1 MAHYKLLPSSKFS
14 RKYPDD
20 PRTEVVEAAK
30 SGDAELLNE
39 VLEELNSAERISA
52 LSEILAVRDYQFGR
66 ELKTT
71 PLIIV
76 VENGNLDCVK
86 VLLKYKADT
95 EGRGYFHL
103 LDLIP
108 YPAYFWHCGT
118 PLCVAAAYGNLEILN
133 CLVENGADIN
143 AATNYAPD
151 HTPLMFAVQESH
163 IDAVNYLLDQG
174 ADVNLQQES
183 GYTALHFAAANGYFN
198 ALKCLIKHG
207 ADVNARDKNNRT
219 PLMLAC
225 ESVNKKAIDSIYE
238 KYLDQAAKC
247 YFKFL
252 KREMKNGADVDAQ
265 DENDGTPLMWA
276 CESVNKKAIDS
287 IYEKYADQAAKCYFK
302 ALKHLMKNGADVDA
316 QDENND
322 TPLMLACESVNKK
335 AIDSVYKNSGHD
347 VTSSAYNYF
356 DAVSLLIDQGADVDL
371 QDNSGYSALHFAAGS
386 SHKNGVAINVYGFDV
401 NIITGDKCPSRMVP
415 SQHNNMKVVNC
426 LLQNGANVDLQDEDG
441 QTVLFHALRNKGIP
455 FGILSSLVKNGANL
469 NTRRNDKCTPLMSV
483 TQSCG
488 IYEEQLVTWLVENGA
503 NVDLQDKD
511 GLTAL
516 HYAYKTDNS
525 CEVVSCL
532 IKNGANINACTG
544 NKVTPLMRAAKKGN
558 SDVVSLLIAHGANVD
573 LKDKDGDTAF
583 HYTAC
588 EEDSLDKMPIEKT
601 ILKLLNAGASCLC
614 KNSHG
619 LTPLLATS
627 NSSNR
632 TSVLFLIKRPEF
644 TKEQRID
651 ALELLGAS
659 LSLDHCYWGGFR
671 YIKHGMEER
680 FTDPFNPILKQQ
692 MEPIEAYQN
701 RKESQTLEELALVE
715 GDKKAMIMES
725 LVVKERILGRNNE
738 KLLKSIRCAANY
750 FGCHQ
755 FSLCIGLYR
764 HAMKIAQC
772 CNQSASRDLN
782 GITKVLESRLENS
795 LPKEDP
801 VFELLDQ
808 TVLDHDYELQR
819 TKEQDD
825 YLFDSLFRILRMI
838 GQKELGE
845 KDKFSN
851 AAVLLKTICKLNP
864 RGYERNTLLHE
875 FIRYSGHSGSS
886 QLCTAAVKLLVNAGF
901 NVNAVNNNGDT
912 ALHLAVT
919 SERWDDEHIQF
930 ITEILQLLF
939 NGGAHHDFVNNDGKT
954 PMDMAKTDEAR
965 MILSERRKLE
975 LKCISAR
982 AVKKFGIPYLGE
994 VPKTLEKYIS
1004 MH

>member
-1 MAHYKLLPSSKFS
+1 MAHFKLLPSPKFS

-20 PRTEVVEAAK
+20 PKTEVVEAAK

-39 VLEELNSAERISA
+39 VLEELNSAERI
-52 LSEILAVRDYQFGR
+52 LAVRDYPFGR

-71 PLIIV
+71 PLINA

-95 EGRGYFHL
+95 EGRGDFHL
-103 LDLIP
+103 SDLFP
-108 YPAYFWHCGT
+108 YPYFWLCGT
-118 PLCVAAAYGNLEILN
+118 PLCVAAAYGNLEILS

-143 AATNYAPD
+143 AATNYVPGL
-151 HTPLMFAVQESH
+151 TPLMFAVQESH

-183 GYTALHFAAANGYFN
+183 GYTALHFAAAKGYFN
-198 ALKCLIKHG
+198 ALKCLMKNG
-207 ADVNARDKNNRT
+207 ADVNARDKNPYRT

-225 ESVNKKAIDSIYE
+225 ESVNKEAIDSIYE
-238 KYLDQAAKC
+238 KY
-247 YFKFL
+247 
-252 KREMKNGADVDAQ
+252 R
-265 DENDGTPLMWA
+265 
-276 CESVNKKAIDS
+276 
-287 IYEKYADQAAKCYFK
+287 DQAAKCYFK

-322 TPLMLACESVNKK
+322 TPLMLACEGVNKK
-335 AIDSVYKNSGHD
+335 AIEDSVYKNSGHD

-356 DAVSLLIDQGADVDL
+356 DAVSLLIDQGADVNL

-386 SHKNGVAINVYGFDV
+386 SHKYGVAINVYGFYV

-441 QTVLFHALRNKGIP
+441 QTALFHALRNKGIP

-469 NTRRNDKCTPLMSV
+469 NTRRKYDKCTPLMSV

-503 NVDLQDKD
+503 DVDLQDKD

-516 HYAYKTDNS
+516 HYACKTDNS

-573 LKDKDGDTAF
+573 LQDKDGDTAF

-588 EEDSLDKMPIEKT
+588 EEDSLDKMPMEKT
-601 ILKLLNAGASCLC
+601 ILKLLTAGASCLC

-701 RKESQTLEELALVE
+701 RKENQTLEELALVE

-825 YLFDSLFRILRMI
+825 YLFCSLFRILRMI

-864 RGYERNTLLHE
+864 
-875 FIRYSGHSGSS
+875 
-886 QLCTAAVKLLVNAGF
+886 
-901 NVNAVNNNGDT
+901 
-912 ALHLAVT
+912 
-919 SERWDDEHIQF
+919 
-930 ITEILQLLF
+930 
-939 NGGAHHDFVNNDGKT
+939 
-954 PMDMAKTDEAR
+954 
-965 MILSERRKLE
+965 
-975 LKCISAR
+975 
-982 AVKKFGIPYLGE
+982 
-994 VPKTLEKYIS
+994 
-1004 MH
+1004 

>member
-1 MAHYKLLPSSKFS
+1 MAHFKLLPSPKFS

-20 PRTEVVEAAK
+20 PKTEVVEAAK

-39 VLEELNSAERISA
+39 VLEELNSAERI
-52 LSEILAVRDYQFGR
+52 LAVRDYPFGR

-71 PLIIV
+71 PLINA

-95 EGRGYFHL
+95 EGRGDFHL
-103 LDLIP
+103 SDLFP
-108 YPAYFWHCGT
+108 YPYFWLCGT
-118 PLCVAAAYGNLEILN
+118 PLCVAAAYGNLEILS

-143 AATNYAPD
+143 AATNYVPGL
-151 HTPLMFAVQESH
+151 TPLMFAVQESH

-183 GYTALHFAAANGYFN
+183 GYTALHFAAAKGYFN
-198 ALKCLIKHG
+198 ALKRLVKNG
-207 ADVNARDKNNRT
+207 ADVKARDKNNRT

-238 KYLDQAAKC
+238 KY
-247 YFKFL
+247 
-252 KREMKNGADVDAQ
+252 R
-265 DENDGTPLMWA
+265 
-276 CESVNKKAIDS
+276 
-287 IYEKYADQAAKCYFK
+287 DQAAKCYFK
-302 ALKHLMKNGADVDA
+302 ALKHLMKNGADVNGH
-316 QDENND
+316 DENND
-322 TPLMLACESVNKK
+322 TPLMLACEGVNKK
-335 AIDSVYKNSGHD
+335 AIEDSVYKNSGHD
-347 VTSSAYNYF
+347 VTSNAYNYF
-356 DAVSLLIDQGADVDL
+356 DAVSLLIDQGADVNL

-386 SHKNGVAINVYGFDV
+386 SHKYGVAINVYGFYV
-401 NIITGDKCPSRMVP
+401 NIITGDKCPSQMVP

-441 QTVLFHALRNKGIP
+441 QTALFHALRNKGIP

-469 NTRRNDKCTPLMSV
+469 NTKRKYDKCTPLMSV

-488 IYEEQLVTWLVENGA
+488 IYEEQLVTWLVDNGA

-516 HYAYKTDNS
+516 HYACKTDNS

-588 EEDSLDKMPIEKT
+588 EEDSLDKMPMEKT

-614 KNSHG
+614 KNSHR

-715 GDKKAMIMES
+715 GDQKAMIMES

-772 CNQSASRDLN
+772 CNQSASCDLN

-825 YLFDSLFRILRMI
+825 YLFCSLFRILRMI

-851 AAVLLKTICKLNP
+851 AAVLLKTICNLNP
-864 RGYERNTLLHE
+864 RDYEGNTLLHE
-875 FIRYSGHSGSS
+875 FIGYYGHSGSS

-901 NVNAVNNNGDT
+901 NVNAVSNNGDT
-912 ALHLAVT
+912 ALHFIAATLGPW
-919 SERWDDEHIQF
+919 EDEHIQF

-954 PMDMAKTDEAR
+954 PMDMAESDEVR

-982 AVKKFGIPYLGE
+982 AVKKFGIPFLGV
-994 VPKTLEKYIS
+994 VPKILEKYIS

>member
-1 MAHYKLLPSSKFS
+1 MK
-14 RKYPDD
+14 
-20 PRTEVVEAAK
+20 
-30 SGDAELLNE
+30 
-39 VLEELNSAERISA
+39 
-52 LSEILAVRDYQFGR
+52 
-66 ELKTT
+66 
-71 PLIIV
+71 
-76 VENGNLDCVK
+76 NG
-86 VLLKYKADT
+86 
-95 EGRGYFHL
+95 
-103 LDLIP
+103 P
-108 YPAYFWHCGT
+108 
-118 PLCVAAAYGNLEILN
+118 
-133 CLVENGADIN
+133 
-143 AATNYAPD
+143 
-151 HTPLMFAVQESH
+151 
-163 IDAVNYLLDQG
+163 
-174 ADVNLQQES
+174 
-183 GYTALHFAAANGYFN
+183 
-198 ALKCLIKHG
+198 
-207 ADVNARDKNNRT
+207 DVNARDKNNRT

-238 KYLDQAAKC
+238 KYLDQ
-247 YFKFL
+247 
-252 KREMKNGADVDAQ
+252 GADVNLQ
-265 DENDGTPLMWA
+265 Q
-276 CESVNKKAIDS
+276 ESGYTALHFV
-287 IYEKYADQAAKCYFK
+287 AAKCYFK
-302 ALKHLMKNGADVDA
+302 ALKRLMRADVNA
-316 QDENND
+316 QDENNG
-322 TPLMLACESVNKK
+322 TPLTLACESVNKK

-347 VTSSAYNYF
+347 VTSRAYNYF
-356 DAVSLLIDQGADVDL
+356 NAVALLIDQGADVNL

-386 SHKNGVAINVYGFDV
+386 THKYCVSIDVYGFYV
-401 NIITGDKCPSRMVP
+401 NVITGDKCPSWMVP

-426 LLQNGANVDLQDEDG
+426 LLQNGANVDLQDKDG
-441 QTVLFHALRNKGIP
+441 QTALFHALRNKGIP

-488 IYEEQLVTWLVENGA
+488 IYEEQLVTWLIESGA

-516 HYAYKTDNS
+516 HYACMSDNS

-532 IKNGANINACTG
+532 IKNGANINTCTG
-544 NKVTPLMRAAKKGN
+544 NKVTPLMRAAEKGN

-573 LKDKDGDTAF
+573 LQDKDGDTAF

-588 EEDSLDKMPIEKT
+588 EEDSLDKTLMRGT
-601 ILKLLNAGASCLC
+601 ILKLLTARASCLC

-632 TSVLFLIKRPEF
+632 RRVLFLIKRPEF

-659 LSLDHCYWGGFR
+659 LSLDGCYWEGFR
-671 YIKHGMEER
+671 YIKRGMEER
-680 FTDPFNPILKQQ
+680 FTDPFNPMLKQQ

-715 GDKKAMIMES
+715 GDKQAMIMES

-772 CNQSASRDLN
+772 CNQSATSDLD
-782 GITKVLESRLENS
+782 GITKVLESRLKNS

-801 VFELLDQ
+801 IFELLDQ
-808 TVLDHDYELQR
+808 TVLDHDYELRR

-825 YLFDSLFRILRMI
+825 YLFYSLFRILQMI
-838 GQKELGE
+838 GQKEFGE

-851 AAVLLKTICKLNP
+851 AAVLLKTICNLNP
-864 RGYERNTLLHE
+864 RDYEGNTLLHE
-875 FIRYSGHSGSS
+875 FIGYYGHSGSS

-912 ALHLAVT
+912 ALQFIAATLGPW
-919 SERWDDEHIQF
+919 EDEHIQF

-954 PMDMAKTDEAR
+954 PMDMAESDEVR

-982 AVKKFGIPYLGE
+982 AVKMFGIPYLGV
-994 VPKTLEKYIS
+994 VPKILEKYIS

>member
-1 MAHYKLLPSSKFS
+1 MAHFKLLPSPKFS

-20 PRTEVVEAAK
+20 PKTEVVEAAK

-39 VLEELNSAERISA
+39 VLEELNSAERI
-52 LSEILAVRDYQFGR
+52 LAVRDYPFGR

-71 PLIIV
+71 PLINA

-95 EGRGYFHL
+95 EGRGDFHL
-103 LDLIP
+103 SDLFP
-108 YPAYFWHCGT
+108 YPYFWLCGT

-143 AATNYAPD
+143 AATNYVPGL
-151 HTPLMFAVQESH
+151 TPLMFAVQESH

-238 KYLDQAAKC
+238 KY
-247 YFKFL
+247 
-252 KREMKNGADVDAQ
+252 R
-265 DENDGTPLMWA
+265 
-276 CESVNKKAIDS
+276 
-287 IYEKYADQAAKCYFK
+287 DQAAKCYFK
-302 ALKHLMKNGADVDA
+302 ALKRLMKNGADVNA
-316 QDENND
+316 HDENND
-322 TPLMLACESVNKK
+322 TPLMLACEGVNKK
-335 AIDSVYKNSGHD
+335 AIEDSVYKNSGHD

-356 DAVSLLIDQGADVDL
+356 DAVSLLIDEGADVNL

-386 SHKNGVAINVYGFDV
+386 THKYGVAINVYGFYV

-441 QTVLFHALRNKGIP
+441 QTALFHALRNKGIP

-469 NTRRNDKCTPLMSV
+469 NTRRKYDKCTPLMSV

-503 NVDLQDKD
+503 DVDLQDKD

-516 HYAYKTDNS
+516 HYACKTDNS

-573 LKDKDGDTAF
+573 LQDKDGDTAF

-588 EEDSLDKMPIEKT
+588 EEDSLDKMPMEKT
-601 ILKLLNAGASCLC
+601 ILKLLTAGASCLC

-692 MEPIEAYQN
+692 MKPIEAYQN

-715 GDKKAMIMES
+715 GDQKAMIMES

-750 FGCHQ
+750 FGSHQ

-819 TKEQDD
+819 TKEQDY
-825 YLFDSLFRILRMI
+825 YLFCSLFRILRMI

-851 AAVLLKTICKLNP
+851 AAVLLKTICNLNP
-864 RGYERNTLLHE
+864 RDYEGNTLLNE
-875 FIRYSGHSGSS
+875 FIGYYGHSGSS

-912 ALHLAVT
+912 ALHFIAGTLGPW
-919 SERWDDEHIQF
+919 EDEHIQF

-954 PMDMAKTDEAR
+954 PMDMAESDEVR

-982 AVKKFGIPYLGE
+982 AVKKFGIPFLGV
-994 VPKTLEKYIS
+994 VPKILEKYIS

>member
-1 MAHYKLLPSSKFS
+1 MP
-14 RKYPDD
+14 
-20 PRTEVVEAAK
+20 
-30 SGDAELLNE
+30 G
-39 VLEELNSAERISA
+39 ELNSAERI
-52 LSEILAVRDYQFGR
+52 LAVRDYPFGR

-71 PLIIV
+71 PLINA

-95 EGRGYFHL
+95 VGRGDFHL
-103 LDLIP
+103 SDLFP
-108 YPAYFWHCGT
+108 YPYFWLCGT

-143 AATNYAPD
+143 AATNYVPGV
-151 HTPLMFAVQESH
+151 TPLMFAVQESH

-225 ESVNKKAIDSIYE
+225 ESVNKEAIDSIYE
-238 KYLDQAAKC
+238 KY
-247 YFKFL
+247 
-252 KREMKNGADVDAQ
+252 R
-265 DENDGTPLMWA
+265 
-276 CESVNKKAIDS
+276 
-287 IYEKYADQAAKCYFK
+287 DQAAKCYFK
-302 ALKHLMKNGADVDA
+302 ALKRLMKNGADVNA
-316 QDENND
+316 HDENND
-322 TPLMLACESVNKK
+322 TPLMLACEGVNKK
-335 AIDSVYKNSGHD
+335 AIEDSVYKNSGHD

-356 DAVSLLIDQGADVDL
+356 DAVSLLIDEGADVNL

-386 SHKNGVAINVYGFDV
+386 THKYGVAINVYGFYV

-441 QTVLFHALRNKGIP
+441 QTALFHALRNKGIP

-469 NTRRNDKCTPLMSV
+469 NTRRKYDKCTPLMSV

-488 IYEEQLVTWLVENGA
+488 MYEEQLVTWLVENGA
-503 NVDLQDKD
+503 DVDLQDKD

-516 HYAYKTDNS
+516 HYACKTDNS

-558 SDVVSLLIAHGANVD
+558 SDVVSLLIARGANVD

-588 EEDSLDKMPIEKT
+588 EEDSLDKIPMEKT

-632 TSVLFLIKRPEF
+632 RSVLFLIKRPEF

-755 FSLCIGLYR
+755 FSLCVGLYR

-825 YLFDSLFRILRMI
+825 HLFCSLFRILRMI

-851 AAVLLKTICKLNP
+851 AAVLLKTICNLNP
-864 RGYERNTLLHE
+864 RNYEGNTLLHE
-875 FIRYSGHSGSS
+875 FIGYYGHSGSS

-912 ALHLAVT
+912 ALHFMAATLGPW
-919 SERWDDEHIQF
+919 EDEHIQF

-954 PMDMAKTDEAR
+954 PMDMAETDEAR

-982 AVKKFGIPYLGE
+982 AVKKFGIPFLGV
-994 VPKTLEKYIS
+994 VPKILEKYIS

>member
-1 MAHYKLLPSSKFS
+1 MAHFKLLPSPKFS

-20 PRTEVVEAAK
+20 PKTEVVEAAK

-39 VLEELNSAERISA
+39 VLEELNSAERI
-52 LSEILAVRDYQFGR
+52 LAVRDYPFGR

-71 PLIIV
+71 PLINA

-86 VLLKYKADT
+86 VLLKYKAGT
-95 EGRGYFHL
+95 EGRGDFHL
-103 LDLIP
+103 SDLFP
-108 YPAYFWHCGT
+108 YTYFWLCGT
-118 PLCVAAAYGNLEILN
+118 PLCVAAAYGNLEILS

-143 AATNYAPD
+143 AATNYVPGL
-151 HTPLMFAVQESH
+151 TPLMFAVQESH

-183 GYTALHFAAANGYFN
+183 GYTALHFAAAKGYFN
-198 ALKCLIKHG
+198 ALKRLVKNG
-207 ADVNARDKNNRT
+207 ADVKARDKNNRT

-238 KYLDQAAKC
+238 KY
-247 YFKFL
+247 
-252 KREMKNGADVDAQ
+252 R
-265 DENDGTPLMWA
+265 
-276 CESVNKKAIDS
+276 
-287 IYEKYADQAAKCYFK
+287 DQAAKCYFK
-302 ALKHLMKNGADVDA
+302 ALKHLMKNGADVNGH
-316 QDENND
+316 DENND
-322 TPLMLACESVNKK
+322 TPLMLACEGVNKK
-335 AIDSVYKNSGHD
+335 AIEDSVYKNSGHD
-347 VTSSAYNYF
+347 VTSNAYNYF
-356 DAVSLLIDQGADVDL
+356 DAVSLLIDQGADVNL
-371 QDNSGYSALHFAAGS
+371 QDNSGYSALHFAAVS
-386 SHKNGVAINVYGFDV
+386 SHKYGVAINVYGFYV

-426 LLQNGANVDLQDEDG
+426 LLQNGANVDLQDKDG
-441 QTVLFHALRNKGIP
+441 QTALFHALRNKGIP

-469 NTRRNDKCTPLMSV
+469 NTKRKYDKCTPLMSV

-488 IYEEQLVTWLVENGA
+488 IYEEQLVTWLVDNGA

-516 HYAYKTDNS
+516 HYACKTDNS

-558 SDVVSLLIAHGANVD
+558 SDVVSLLIALGANVD

-588 EEDSLDKMPIEKT
+588 EEDSLDKMPMEKT

-614 KNSHG
+614 KNSHR

-715 GDKKAMIMES
+715 GDQKAMIMES

-772 CNQSASRDLN
+772 CNQSASCDLN

-825 YLFDSLFRILRMI
+825 YLFCSLFRILRMI

-851 AAVLLKTICKLNP
+851 AAVLLKTICNLNP
-864 RGYERNTLLHE
+864 RDYEGNTLLHE
-875 FIRYSGHSGSS
+875 FIGYYGHSGSS

-912 ALHLAVT
+912 ALHFIAATLGPW
-919 SERWDDEHIQF
+919 EDEHIQF

-954 PMDMAKTDEAR
+954 PMDMAGTDEAR

-982 AVKKFGIPYLGE
+982 AVKKFGIPFLGV
-994 VPKTLEKYIS
+994 VPKILEKYIS

>member
-1 MAHYKLLPSSKFS
+1 MAHFKLLASPKFS

-20 PRTEVVEAAK
+20 PKTEVVEAAK
-30 SGDAELLNE
+30 PGDARLLNE
-39 VLEELNSAERISA
+39 VLEELNSAERI
-52 LSEILAVRDYQFGR
+52 LAVRDYPFGR

-71 PLIIV
+71 PLINA

-95 EGRGYFHL
+95 EGRGDFHL
-103 LDLIP
+103 SDLFP
-108 YPAYFWHCGT
+108 YPYFWHCGT

-143 AATNYAPD
+143 AATNYVPGL
-151 HTPLMFAVQESH
+151 TPLMFAVQESH

-183 GYTALHFAAANGYFN
+183 GYTALHFAAAKGYFN
-198 ALKCLIKHG
+198 ALKRLMKNG
-207 ADVNARDKNNRT
+207 ADVNARDKNNCT

-247 YFKFL
+247 YFKAL
-252 KREMKNGADVDAQ
+252 KR
-265 DENDGTPLMWA
+265 
-276 CESVNKKAIDS
+276 
-287 IYEKYADQAAKCYFK
+287 
-302 ALKHLMKNGADVDA
+302 LMKNGADVNA
-316 QDENND
+316 HEENNG

-335 AIDSVYKNSGHD
+335 AIDSIYKNSGHD

-356 DAVSLLIDQGADVDL
+356 DAVSLLIDQGADVNL
-371 QDNSGYSALHFAAGS
+371 QDNSSYSALHFAAGS
-386 SHKNGVAINVYGFDV
+386 SHKYGVAINVYGFYV

-426 LLQNGANVDLQDEDG
+426 LLQNGAKVDLQDEDG
-441 QTVLFHALRNKGIP
+441 QTALFHALQNKGIP

-469 NTRRNDKCTPLMSV
+469 NTRRKYDKCTPLMSV

-488 IYEEQLVTWLVENGA
+488 IYEEQLVTWLVENGDD
-503 NVDLQDKD
+503 VDLQDKD

-516 HYAYKTDNS
+516 HYACKTDNS

-573 LKDKDGDTAF
+573 LQDKDGDTAF

-588 EEDSLDKMPIEKT
+588 EEDSLDKMPMEKT
-601 ILKLLNAGASCLC
+601 ILKLLTAGASCLC

-627 NSSNR
+627 NSSKR

-680 FTDPFNPILKQQ
+680 FTDPLNPILKQQ

-725 LVVKERILGRNNE
+725 LIVKERILGRNNE

-825 YLFDSLFRILRMI
+825 YLFYSLFRILRMI

-864 RGYERNTLLHE
+864 RDYERNTLLHE
-875 FIRYSGHSGSS
+875 FIRYYGHSGSS
-886 QLCTAAVKLLVNAGF
+886 QLYTTAVKLLVNVGF

-919 SERWDDEHIQF
+919 LEPWEDEHIQF

-954 PMDMAKTDEAR
+954 PMDMAGTDEAR

-975 LKCISAR
+975 LKCICAR
-982 AVKKFGIPYLGE
+982 AVKKFGIPYLGV

>member
-1 MAHYKLLPSSKFS
+1 MAHFKRLPSPKFS

-20 PRTEVVEAAK
+20 PKTEVVEAAK

-39 VLEELNSAERISA
+39 VLEELNSAERI
-52 LSEILAVRDYQFGR
+52 LAVRDYPFGR

-71 PLIIV
+71 PLINA

-95 EGRGYFHL
+95 EGRGDFHSS
-103 LDLIP
+103 DPFP
-108 YPAYFWHCGT
+108 YPYFWLCGT
-118 PLCVAAAYGNLEILN
+118 PLCVAAAYGNLEILS

-143 AATNYAPD
+143 AATNYVPGL
-151 HTPLMFAVQESH
+151 TPLMFAVQESH

-207 ADVNARDKNNRT
+207 TDVNARDKNNRT

-238 KYLDQAAKC
+238 KY
-247 YFKFL
+247 
-252 KREMKNGADVDAQ
+252 R
-265 DENDGTPLMWA
+265 
-276 CESVNKKAIDS
+276 
-287 IYEKYADQAAKCYFK
+287 DQAAKCYFK
-302 ALKHLMKNGADVDA
+302 ALKRLMKNGADVNA
-316 QDENND
+316 HDENND
-322 TPLMLACESVNKK
+322 TPLMLACEGVNKK
-335 AIDSVYKNSGHD
+335 AIEDSVYKNSGHD

-356 DAVSLLIDQGADVDL
+356 DAVSLLIDQGADVNL

-386 SHKNGVAINVYGFDV
+386 SHKYGVAINVYGFYV

-441 QTVLFHALRNKGIP
+441 QTALFHALRNKGIP

-469 NTRRNDKCTPLMSV
+469 NTRRKYDKCTPLMSV

-503 NVDLQDKD
+503 DVDLQDKD

-516 HYAYKTDNS
+516 HYACKTDNS
-525 CEVVSCL
+525 FEVVSCL
-532 IKNGANINACTG
+532 IKNEANINACTG

-588 EEDSLDKMPIEKT
+588 EEDSLDKMPMEKT
-601 ILKLLNAGASCLC
+601 ILKLLTAGASCLC

-715 GDKKAMIMES
+715 GDQKAMIMES

-772 CNQSASRDLN
+772 CNQSASHDLN

-825 YLFDSLFRILRMI
+825 YLFCSLFRILRMI

-851 AAVLLKTICKLNP
+851 AAVLLKTICNLNP
-864 RGYERNTLLHE
+864 RDYEGNTLLHE
-875 FIRYSGHSGSS
+875 FIGYYGHSGSS

-901 NVNAVNNNGDT
+901 NVNGVNNNGDT
-912 ALHLAVT
+912 ALHFIAATLGPW
-919 SERWDDEHIQF
+919 EDEHIQF

-954 PMDMAKTDEAR
+954 PMDMAESDEVR

-982 AVKKFGIPYLGE
+982 AVKKFGIPFLGV
-994 VPKTLEKYIS
+994 VPKILEKYIS

>member
-1 MAHYKLLPSSKFS
+1 MAHFKLLPSPKFS

-20 PRTEVVEAAK
+20 PKTEVVEAAK

-39 VLEELNSAERISA
+39 VLEELNGAER
-52 LSEILAVRDYQFGR
+52 ILAVRDYPFGR

-71 PLIIV
+71 PLINA

-95 EGRGYFHL
+95 EGRGDFHL
-103 LDLIP
+103 SDLFP
-108 YPAYFWHCGT
+108 YPYFWLCGT
-118 PLCVAAAYGNLEILN
+118 PLCVAAAYGNLEILS

-143 AATNYAPD
+143 AATNYVPGL
-151 HTPLMFAVQESH
+151 TPLMFAVQESH

-183 GYTALHFAAANGYFN
+183 GYTALHFAAAKGYFN
-198 ALKCLIKHG
+198 ALKRLVKNG

-225 ESVNKKAIDSIYE
+225 ESVSKKAIDSIYE
-238 KYLDQAAKC
+238 KY
-247 YFKFL
+247 
-252 KREMKNGADVDAQ
+252 R
-265 DENDGTPLMWA
+265 
-276 CESVNKKAIDS
+276 
-287 IYEKYADQAAKCYFK
+287 DQAAKCYFK
-302 ALKHLMKNGADVDA
+302 ALKRLMKNAADVNA
-316 QDENND
+316 HDENND
-322 TPLMLACESVNKK
+322 TPLMLACEGVNKK
-335 AIDSVYKNSGHD
+335 AIEDSVYKNSGRD

-356 DAVSLLIDQGADVDL
+356 DAVSLLIDEGADVNL

-386 SHKNGVAINVYGFDV
+386 SHKYGVAINVYGFYV

-441 QTVLFHALRNKGIP
+441 QTALFHALRNKGIP

-469 NTRRNDKCTPLMSV
+469 NTRRKYDKCTPLMSV

-516 HYAYKTDNS
+516 HYACQTDNS

-588 EEDSLDKMPIEKT
+588 EEDSLDKMPMEKT

-680 FTDPFNPILKQQ
+680 LTDPFNPILKQQ
-692 MEPIEAYQN
+692 MEPVEAYQN
-701 RKESQTLEELALVE
+701 RKQSQTLEELALVE
-715 GDKKAMIMES
+715 GDQKAMIMES

-750 FGCHQ
+750 FGSHQ

-819 TKEQDD
+819 TKEQADH
-825 YLFDSLFRILRMI
+825 LFYSLFRILRMI

-851 AAVLLKTICKLNP
+851 AAVLLKTICNLNP
-864 RGYERNTLLHE
+864 RDYEGNTLLNE
-875 FIRYSGHSGSS
+875 FIGYYGHSGSS
-886 QLCTAAVKLLVNAGF
+886 QLCTAAVKLLVNVGF

-912 ALHLAVT
+912 ALHFIAATLGPW
-919 SERWDDEHIQF
+919 EDEHIQF

-954 PMDMAKTDEAR
+954 PMDMAGTDEAR

-982 AVKKFGIPYLGE
+982 AVKKFGIPYLGV

>member
-1 MAHYKLLPSSKFS
+1 
-14 RKYPDD
+14 
-20 PRTEVVEAAK
+20 
-30 SGDAELLNE
+30 
-39 VLEELNSAERISA
+39 
-52 LSEILAVRDYQFGR
+52 
-66 ELKTT
+66 
-71 PLIIV
+71 
-76 VENGNLDCVK
+76 
-86 VLLKYKADT
+86 
-95 EGRGYFHL
+95 
-103 LDLIP
+103 
-108 YPAYFWHCGT
+108 
-118 PLCVAAAYGNLEILN
+118 
-133 CLVENGADIN
+133 
-143 AATNYAPD
+143 
-151 HTPLMFAVQESH
+151 
-163 IDAVNYLLDQG
+163 
-174 ADVNLQQES
+174 
-183 GYTALHFAAANGYFN
+183 
-198 ALKCLIKHG
+198 
-207 ADVNARDKNNRT
+207 
-219 PLMLAC
+219 
-225 ESVNKKAIDSIYE
+225 
-238 KYLDQAAKC
+238 
-247 YFKFL
+247 
-252 KREMKNGADVDAQ
+252 
-265 DENDGTPLMWA
+265 
-276 CESVNKKAIDS
+276 
-287 IYEKYADQAAKCYFK
+287 
-302 ALKHLMKNGADVDA
+302 
-316 QDENND
+316 
-322 TPLMLACESVNKK
+322 
-335 AIDSVYKNSGHD
+335 
-347 VTSSAYNYF
+347 
-356 DAVSLLIDQGADVDL
+356 
-371 QDNSGYSALHFAAGS
+371 
-386 SHKNGVAINVYGFDV
+386 
-401 NIITGDKCPSRMVP
+401 
-415 SQHNNMKVVNC
+415 
-426 LLQNGANVDLQDEDG
+426 
-441 QTVLFHALRNKGIP
+441 
-455 FGILSSLVKNGANL
+455 
-469 NTRRNDKCTPLMSV
+469 
-483 TQSCG
+483 
-488 IYEEQLVTWLVENGA
+488 
-503 NVDLQDKD
+503 
-511 GLTAL
+511 
-516 HYAYKTDNS
+516 
-525 CEVVSCL
+525 
-532 IKNGANINACTG
+532 
-544 NKVTPLMRAAKKGN
+544 MRAAKKGN

-588 EEDSLDKMPIEKT
+588 EEDSLDKMPMEKT

-825 YLFDSLFRILRMI
+825 YLFCSLFRILRMI

-851 AAVLLKTICKLNP
+851 AAVLLKTICNLNP
-864 RGYERNTLLHE
+864 RDYEGNTLLHE
-875 FIRYSGHSGSS
+875 FIGYYGHSGSS

-912 ALHLAVT
+912 ALHFIASTLGPW
-919 SERWDDEHIQF
+919 EDEHIQF

-954 PMDMAKTDEAR
+954 PMDMAESDEVR

-982 AVKKFGIPYLGE
+982 AVKKFGIPFLGV
-994 VPKTLEKYIS
+994 VPKILEKYIS

>member
-1 MAHYKLLPSSKFS
+1 MS
-14 RKYPDD
+14 
-20 PRTEVVEAAK
+20 
-30 SGDAELLNE
+30 
-39 VLEELNSAERISA
+39 
-52 LSEILAVRDYQFGR
+52 
-66 ELKTT
+66 
-71 PLIIV
+71 
-76 VENGNLDCVK
+76 
-86 VLLKYKADT
+86 
-95 EGRGYFHL
+95 
-103 LDLIP
+103 
-108 YPAYFWHCGT
+108 
-118 PLCVAAAYGNLEILN
+118 

-143 AATNYAPD
+143 AATNYVPGL
-151 HTPLMFAVQESH
+151 TPLMFAVQESH

-238 KYLDQAAKC
+238 KY
-247 YFKFL
+247 
-252 KREMKNGADVDAQ
+252 R
-265 DENDGTPLMWA
+265 
-276 CESVNKKAIDS
+276 
-287 IYEKYADQAAKCYFK
+287 DQAAKCYFK
-302 ALKHLMKNGADVDA
+302 ALKRLMKNGADVNA
-316 QDENND
+316 HDENND
-322 TPLMLACESVNKK
+322 TPLMLACEGVNKK
-335 AIDSVYKNSGHD
+335 AIEDSVYKNSGHD

-356 DAVSLLIDQGADVDL
+356 DAVSLLIDEGADVNL

-386 SHKNGVAINVYGFDV
+386 THKYGVAINVYGFYV

-441 QTVLFHALRNKGIP
+441 QTALFHALRNKGIP

-469 NTRRNDKCTPLMSV
+469 NTRRKYDKCTPLMSV

-503 NVDLQDKD
+503 DVDLQDKD

-516 HYAYKTDNS
+516 HYACKTDNS

-573 LKDKDGDTAF
+573 LQDKDGDTAF

-588 EEDSLDKMPIEKT
+588 EEDSLDKMPMEKT
-601 ILKLLNAGASCLC
+601 ILKLLTAGASCLC

-715 GDKKAMIMES
+715 GDQKAMIMES

-750 FGCHQ
+750 FGSHQ

-819 TKEQDD
+819 TKEQDY
-825 YLFDSLFRILRMI
+825 YLFCSLFRILRMI

-851 AAVLLKTICKLNP
+851 AAVLLKTICNLNP
-864 RGYERNTLLHE
+864 RDYEGNTLLNE
-875 FIRYSGHSGSS
+875 FIGYYGHSGSS

-912 ALHLAVT
+912 ALHFIASTLGPW
-919 SERWDDEHIQF
+919 EDEHIQF

-954 PMDMAKTDEAR
+954 PMDMAESDEAR

-975 LKCISAR
+975 LKCICAR
-982 AVKKFGIPYLGE
+982 AVKKFGIPYLGV

>member
-1 MAHYKLLPSSKFS
+1 MAHFKLLPSPKFS

-20 PRTEVVEAAK
+20 PKTEVVEAAK

-39 VLEELNSAERISA
+39 VLEELNSAERI
-52 LSEILAVRDYQFGR
+52 LAVRDYPFGR

-71 PLIIV
+71 PLINA

-86 VLLKYKADT
+86 VLLKYKAGT
-95 EGRGYFHL
+95 EGRGDFHL
-103 LDLIP
+103 SDLFP
-108 YPAYFWHCGT
+108 YPYFWLCGT
-118 PLCVAAAYGNLEILN
+118 PLCVAAAYGNLEILS

-143 AATNYAPD
+143 AATNYVPGL
-151 HTPLMFAVQESH
+151 TPLMFAVQESH

-183 GYTALHFAAANGYFN
+183 GYTALHFAAAKGYFN
-198 ALKCLIKHG
+198 ALKRLVKNG
-207 ADVNARDKNNRT
+207 ADVKARDKNNRT

-238 KYLDQAAKC
+238 KY
-247 YFKFL
+247 
-252 KREMKNGADVDAQ
+252 R
-265 DENDGTPLMWA
+265 
-276 CESVNKKAIDS
+276 
-287 IYEKYADQAAKCYFK
+287 DQAAKCYFK
-302 ALKHLMKNGADVDA
+302 ALKRLMKNGADVNA
-316 QDENND
+316 HDENND
-322 TPLMLACESVNKK
+322 TPLMLACEGVNKK
-335 AIDSVYKNSGHD
+335 AIEDSVYKNSGHD

-356 DAVSLLIDQGADVDL
+356 DAVSLLIDQGADVNL

-386 SHKNGVAINVYGFDV
+386 THKYGVAINVYGFYV

-441 QTVLFHALRNKGIP
+441 QTALFHALRNKGIP

-469 NTRRNDKCTPLMSV
+469 NTRRKYDKCTPLMSV

-488 IYEEQLVTWLVENGA
+488 IYEEQLVTWLVDNGA

-516 HYAYKTDNS
+516 HYACKTDNS

-573 LKDKDGDTAF
+573 LQDKDGDTAF

-588 EEDSLDKMPIEKT
+588 EEDSLDKMPMEKT
-601 ILKLLNAGASCLC
+601 ILKLLTAGASCLC

-715 GDKKAMIMES
+715 GDQKAMIMES

-772 CNQSASRDLN
+772 CNQSASCDLN

-825 YLFDSLFRILRMI
+825 YLFCSLFRILRMI

-851 AAVLLKTICKLNP
+851 AAVLLKTICNLNP
-864 RGYERNTLLHE
+864 RDYEGNTLLHE
-875 FIRYSGHSGSS
+875 FIGYYGHSGSS

-912 ALHLAVT
+912 ALHFIAATLGPW
-919 SERWDDEHIQF
+919 EDEHIQF

-954 PMDMAKTDEAR
+954 PMDMAESDEVR

-982 AVKKFGIPYLGE
+982 AVKKFGIPYLGV

>member
-1 MAHYKLLPSSKFS
+1 MS
-14 RKYPDD
+14 
-20 PRTEVVEAAK
+20 
-30 SGDAELLNE
+30 
-39 VLEELNSAERISA
+39 
-52 LSEILAVRDYQFGR
+52 
-66 ELKTT
+66 
-71 PLIIV
+71 
-76 VENGNLDCVK
+76 
-86 VLLKYKADT
+86 
-95 EGRGYFHL
+95 
-103 LDLIP
+103 
-108 YPAYFWHCGT
+108 
-118 PLCVAAAYGNLEILN
+118 

-143 AATNYAPD
+143 AATNYVPGL
-151 HTPLMFAVQESH
+151 TPLMFAVQESH

-207 ADVNARDKNNRT
+207 ADVNARNKNNRT

-238 KYLDQAAKC
+238 KY
-247 YFKFL
+247 
-252 KREMKNGADVDAQ
+252 R
-265 DENDGTPLMWA
+265 
-276 CESVNKKAIDS
+276 
-287 IYEKYADQAAKCYFK
+287 DQAAKCYFK
-302 ALKHLMKNGADVDA
+302 ALKRLMKNGADVNA
-316 QDENND
+316 HDENND
-322 TPLMLACESVNKK
+322 TPLMLACEGVNKK
-335 AIDSVYKNSGHD
+335 AIEDSVYKNSGHD

-356 DAVSLLIDQGADVDL
+356 DAVSLLIDEGADVNL

-386 SHKNGVAINVYGFDV
+386 THKYGVAINVYGFYV

-441 QTVLFHALRNKGIP
+441 QTALFHALRNKGIP

-469 NTRRNDKCTPLMSV
+469 NTRRKYDKCTPLMSV

-503 NVDLQDKD
+503 DVDLQDKD

-516 HYAYKTDNS
+516 HYACKTDNS

-573 LKDKDGDTAF
+573 LQDKDGDTAF

-588 EEDSLDKMPIEKT
+588 EEDSLDKMPMEKT
-601 ILKLLNAGASCLC
+601 ILKLLTAGASCLC

-715 GDKKAMIMES
+715 GDQKAMIMES

-750 FGCHQ
+750 FGSHQ

-819 TKEQDD
+819 TKEQDY
-825 YLFDSLFRILRMI
+825 YLFCSLFRILRMI

-851 AAVLLKTICKLNP
+851 AAVLLKTICNLNP
-864 RGYERNTLLHE
+864 RDYEGNTLLNE
-875 FIRYSGHSGSS
+875 FIGYYGHSGSS

-912 ALHLAVT
+912 ALHFIASTLGPW
-919 SERWDDEHIQF
+919 EDEHIQF

-954 PMDMAKTDEAR
+954 PMDMAESDEAR

-975 LKCISAR
+975 LKCICAR
-982 AVKKFGIPYLGE
+982 AVKKFGIPYLGV

>member
-1 MAHYKLLPSSKFS
+1 MIQKQQK
-14 RKYPDD
+14 
-20 PRTEVVEAAK
+20 TEVVEAAK

-39 VLEELNSAERISA
+39 VLEELNSAERI
-52 LSEILAVRDYQFGR
+52 LAVRDYPFGR

-71 PLIIV
+71 PLINA

-95 EGRGYFHL
+95 EGRGDFHL
-103 LDLIP
+103 SDLFP
-108 YPAYFWHCGT
+108 YPYFWLCGT

-143 AATNYAPD
+143 AATNYVPGL
-151 HTPLMFAVQESH
+151 TPLMFAVQESH

-183 GYTALHFAAANGYFN
+183 GYTALHFAAARGYFN
-198 ALKCLIKHG
+198 ALKCLMKNG

-238 KYLDQAAKC
+238 KY
-247 YFKFL
+247 
-252 KREMKNGADVDAQ
+252 R
-265 DENDGTPLMWA
+265 
-276 CESVNKKAIDS
+276 
-287 IYEKYADQAAKCYFK
+287 DQAAKCYFK
-302 ALKHLMKNGADVDA
+302 ALKRLMKNGADVNA
-316 QDENND
+316 HDENSD
-322 TPLMLACESVNKK
+322 TPLMLACEGVNKK
-335 AIDSVYKNSGHD
+335 AIEDSVYKNSGHD

-356 DAVSLLIDQGADVDL
+356 DAVSLLIDEGADVNL
-371 QDNSGYSALHFAAGS
+371 QDNSGYSALHFAAGGT
-386 SHKNGVAINVYGFDV
+386 HKYGVAINVYGFHV

-441 QTVLFHALRNKGIP
+441 QTALFHALRNKGIP

-469 NTRRNDKCTPLMSV
+469 NTRRKYDKCTPLMSV

-503 NVDLQDKD
+503 NMDLQDKD

-516 HYAYKTDNS
+516 HYACKTDNS

-588 EEDSLDKMPIEKT
+588 EEDSLDKMPMEKT
-601 ILKLLNAGASCLC
+601 ILKLLTAGASCLC

-715 GDKKAMIMES
+715 GDQKAMIMES

-750 FGCHQ
+750 FGSHQ

-851 AAVLLKTICKLNP
+851 AAVLLKTICNLNP
-864 RGYERNTLLHE
+864 RDYEGNTLLNE
-875 FIRYSGHSGSS
+875 FIGYYGHSGSS

-912 ALHLAVT
+912 ALHFIAATLGPW
-919 SERWDDEHIQF
+919 EDEHIQF

-939 NGGAHHDFVNNDGKT
+939 NGGAHHDFVNYDGKT
-954 PMDMAKTDEAR
+954 PMDMAESDEVR

-982 AVKKFGIPYLGE
+982 AVKKFGIPYLGV